1 MNALDPS
8 LLFFPLSS
16 RNLQASSG
24 HFPSHHLT
32 SRPPDPQPRLV
43 TTVTSGSPLIHLVC
57 ALELLSYP
65 EFSSGTFP
73 DAVPTSMTLYQA
85 APGPPAE
92 KQCCR

>member
-73 DAVPTSMTLYQA
+73 VWL
-85 APGPPAE
+85 PGHFHDPLSGCSRSSSREAML
-92 KQCCR
+92 